1 MAIRPLHLGSGVS
14 RTAELNSGILS
25 GGPFTQRS
33 RGLARSIVLELQE
46 LAQDGS
52 VPVDELLRRALVVAT
67 KLGVKDFRDWVNREL
82 NGYSDADPPPYRR
95 VSAQLHVR
103 NPRVGL
109 QRFTL
114 GEADEVF
121 ETMPLRMGIKNLVQ
135 IASSTEGVPMMPI
148 DGQLLETLLRAQG
161 SYPME
166 PVLVINQT
174 QVAMA
179 VDAVRNAVLDWSL
192 RLESEGIL
200 GEGMT
205 FTREEKAKA
214 VTNPNIHI
222 GGNFQ
227 GFIGSA
233 DGSTVSQN
241 LSMNVTAGD
250 FNSLS
255 QSLSSVGITG
265 EELVAL
271 HAALKADPKPASVQ
285 SFGEKTKEWIGKVLA
300 KAVGGGLTIGV
311 EKAATMIPQLIATY
325 HGLT

>member
-1 MAIRPLHLGSGVS
+1 MKRY
-14 RTAELNSGILS
+14 
-25 GGPFTQRS
+25 
-33 RGLARSIVLELQE
+33 IVLELQD

-67 KLGVKDFRDWVNREL
+67 KLGVSDFRDWVNREL
-82 NGYSDADPPPYRR
+82 NGYVDVDPPPYRR
-95 VSAQLHVR
+95 ISAQLHVK
-103 NPRVGL
+103 NPRMGL

-114 GEADEVF
+114 GEADEIF
-121 ETMPLRMGIKNLVQ
+121 ETMPLRMGIKNLVE
-135 IASSTEGVPMMPI
+135 IASAKTGVPMMPI
-148 DGQLLETLLRAQG
+148 DGPVLQTLLQAQG

-174 QVAMA
+174 QVALA

-214 VTNPNIHI
+214 VTSPSIHI

-227 GFIGSA
+227 GILGSS

-241 LSMNVTAGD
+241 FSMNVTAGD

-271 HAALKADPKPASVQ
+271 HAALKADSKPASVQ
-285 SFGEKTKEWIGKVLA
+285 TFGEKTKESIGKVLA

-311 EKAATMIPQLIATY
+311 EKAATMIPQLIAAY
-325 HGLT
+325 HGVT